1 MKKIILSFLCLSAS
15 LHAFA
20 QFDDVQTTTTT
31 TTTTTTDDFG
41 GVNMNVNM
49 GGMGGVNV
57 NVTPGTMG
65 GTTTTQQTTT
75 VRQTTTTS
83 SSGYSGGYSTP
94 PSPPAYNP
102 PPPARPTN
110 NNYGGYSGRVGCP
123 NPMNDGEFSSV
134 LGSISRNDFENTKL
148 SMAKQI
154 IGSRCV
160 TSAQVR
166 SVMQVF
172 EFENSRLEF
181 AKFAYRNTY
190 DIDNYFMVNDA
201 FEFESS
207 KTDLMKST
215 H

>member
-15 LHAFA
+15 LQSFA

-49 GGMGGVNV
+49 GGINVNV
-57 NVTPGTMG
+57 NPGMMG

-75 VRQTTTTS
+75 VRQTTTS
-83 SSGYSGGYSTP
+83 SSGYGGGGYTTAP
-94 PSPPAYNP
+94 PPP
-102 PPPARPTN
+102 PPPARPMYN
-110 NNYGGYSGRVGCP
+110 GYSGRIGCP

-201 FEFESS
+201 FEFENS
-207 KTDLMKST
+207 KTDLMKSI